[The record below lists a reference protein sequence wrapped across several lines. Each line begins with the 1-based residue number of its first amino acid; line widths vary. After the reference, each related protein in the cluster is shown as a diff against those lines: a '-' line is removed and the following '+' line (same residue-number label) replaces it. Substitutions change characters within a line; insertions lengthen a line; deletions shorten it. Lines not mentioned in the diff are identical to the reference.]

1 MKLHFVCSGNS
12 FRSRLAEA
20 YLNSKKI
27 PALEVSSSGIQA
39 KRNLNGPIA
48 WYAMRIIKYN
58 DLVNFMSDFWRQTTG
73 EMIRKSDTVIFM
85 EKMHYDFCR
94 NFLAPGQK
102 YEIWDIEDVDNIK
115 IEKESDNIK
124 QSEEIF
130 AKIKESVDSLS
141 AIKP

>member
-27 PALEVSSSGIQA
+27 PSLEVSSSGIQA

-58 DLVNFMSDFWRQTTG
+58 GLVSFMSNFWQQTTG
-73 EMIRKSDTVIFM
+73 EMIRESHTVIFM
-85 EKMHYDFCR
+85 KKMHYDFCR
-94 NFLAPGQK
+94 DFITPGQK
-102 YEIWDIEDVDNIK
+102 YEIWDIEDVDNIE
-115 IEKESDNIK
+115 IEKESGNIK
-124 QSEEIF
+124 QSEKIF
-130 AKIKESVDSLS
+130 AKIKEGADSLS
-141 AIKP
+141 VIKP